1 MRIPVRIADTQK
13 ISPTVKSFTLALD
26 GQPFTFL
33 PGQWIDCF
41 AEIDGRTEVAG
52 YSITSS
58 PTEDGW
64 FSIAVKLVGDSA
76 VTDYLHDSAAV
87 GDTLIVEGGQGDF
100 HYTSDVSHPLAL
112 IAGGIGI
119 TPIASIIRYIDKSAL
134 QVPATLVY
142 SASVPSEL
150 LFREEFE
157 AMASRNPQ
165 FRTHFSVTRPHSEPW
180 SGRTGRI
187 DSLTLQDTGIDA
199 NTPCY
204 ICGPPEM
211 IRAMLSAL
219 KEIGVPEERLQ
230 FEQWW

>member
-1 MRIPVRIADTQK
+1 MKITVAIADIQK

-41 AEIDGRTEVAG
+41 TDIDGGAEVAG

-87 GDTLIVEGGQGDF
+87 GDTLIVEGRQGDF
-100 HYTSDVSHPLAL
+100 HYTDDDSQPIAL

-157 AMASRNPQ
+157 AMAARNPQ
-165 FRTHFSVTRPHSEPW
+165 FRAHFSVTRPHSETW
-180 SGRTGRI
+180 SGHIGRI
-187 DSLTLQDTGIDA
+187 DVLTLQDAGIDA
-199 NTPCY
+199 NTLCY

-211 IRAMLSAL
+211 IRAMQAAL